1 MDSRRLGGAAFAW
14 GRTDA
19 RRGNVA
25 EWTYRDSSSS
35 PQLAPVSSPPS
46 HHSPLGLAV
55 VLALLVFPEM
65 PRARVRAFL
74 LGGQS
79 NMVGYG
85 RQDDLPSRADVPGVW
100 IWSAAY
106 GRSGT
111 WQPLGPGFG
120 RNDSCFGP
128 ELSLGSALAEIL
140 SADTVVLLKTAI
152 GGTSLAEEWRPPSR
166 GTPGI
171 FYPYLRIWHG
181 LASDQWPWQGSAFPA
196 LSGVFWLQGESD
208 ALDSAMAASY
218 AVNLQSFIEDVRN
231 DWQDSSLPWVVGM
244 LDSTTAWI
252 HVAQIRTAQRLVAS
266 NVPRVALVE
275 TIGLSDDGAHFDS
288 RGLTDLGRMFA
299 EAWLALAKEPL
310 QPVGMGKTP
319 WAGDRTSPSR
329 SGSRGEWGRDLAEI
343 PEGSHV
349 RWLDSRGRTT
359 ATWILDR
366 QEPPSPRT
374 TRGVGVLLIRHP
386 GGSFETRRVPPAFSR

>member
-1 MDSRRLGGAAFAW
+1 MSSLPSRH
-14 GRTDA
+14 
-19 RRGNVA
+19 
-25 EWTYRDSSSS
+25 
-35 PQLAPVSSPPS
+35 PPV
-46 HHSPLGLAV
+46 GLAIV
-55 VLALLVFPEM
+55 FALLGFPEM
-65 PRARVRAFL
+65 ASARVRAFL

-106 GRSGT
+106 GRSGS

-120 RNDSCFGP
+120 KNDSCFGP
-128 ELSLGSALAEIL
+128 ELSLGSALAETFP
-140 SADTVVLLKTAI
+140 ADTVVLLKTAI

-171 FYPYLRIWHG
+171 FYPFLRTWHG
-181 LASDQWPWQGSAFPA
+181 LASDQWPWGGSAFPA

-218 AVNLQSFIEDVRN
+218 AVNLQSFIEDVRH

-252 HVAQIRTAQRLVAS
+252 HVTQIRTAQRLVAAK
-266 NVPRVALVE
+266 VPRVALVE
-275 TIGLSDDGAHFDS
+275 TIGLPDDGAHFDS
-288 RGLTDLGRMFA
+288 RGLTELGRLFA
-299 EAWLALAKEPL
+299 EAWLALETESL
-310 QPVGMGKTP
+310 QPVGVDKAP

-329 SGSRGEWGRDLAEI
+329 TGRRGDWAGILAGVPAGSQ
-343 PEGSHV
+343 V
-349 RWLDSRGRTT
+349 RWIDSRGRTM
-359 ATWILDR
+359 ASWVLGQ
-366 QEPPSPRT
+366 QEPSTPRANT
-374 TRGVGVLLIRHP
+374 GAGVLLIRLP